1 MLQIKTAPVLVA
13 LGFGTVILASVIP
26 VARGA
31 DLNQN
36 GAGPF
41 TQRTEIWNGRLAMV
55 AFAFLLIVESFK
67 KAPGLVP

>member
-1 MLQIKTAPVLVA
+1 MLQIKTSPVLVA
-13 LGFGTVILASVIP
+13 IGFGLVILGSVIP

-31 DLNQN
+31 DLNIN

-67 KAPGLVP
+67 KSPGLVP